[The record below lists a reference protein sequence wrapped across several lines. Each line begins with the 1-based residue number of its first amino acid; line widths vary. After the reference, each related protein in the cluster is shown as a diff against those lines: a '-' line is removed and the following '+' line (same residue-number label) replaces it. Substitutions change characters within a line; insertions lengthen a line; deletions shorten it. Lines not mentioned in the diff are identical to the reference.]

1 MLDGKVA
8 EGDNDMQCVKPK
20 YSTRQVACSGS
31 VGKSLLRESFS
42 DIIQV
47 VSLKLFKKLVTSW
60 RCLRLQMRYVAFA
73 GDSS

>member
-20 YSTRQVACSGS
+20 YSTKQAACSGS
-31 VGKSLLRESFS
+31 VGKSLLRDNFS

-47 VSLKLFKKLVTSW
+47 VSLKLFRKPVTS
-60 RCLRLQMRYVAFA
+60 
-73 GDSS
+73 